1 MAQVDPA
8 HAPTSTATTQRIPP
22 QLRSIGIVAALIVI
36 FGGLGSLLLGALD
49 VTQQA
54 QREGLQVLQQTNLF
68 NPAQLFPH
76 VAHFIGETIGVL
88 TIYTDKF
95 GTPFRVYFLQGVG
108 LTIAFCFI
116 SMPLAL
122 LMGLTLALM
131 SRSPYRWLRIPAR
144 AFVEFF
150 RNTPLLVQMVAIYSG
165 LIFLPN
171 WLLFAYTAGIATLV
185 LNYAAYECENIRAGI
200 EALDRGQTEAAQ
212 VLGLSYW
219 QTLRQIVIPQAIP
232 VLLPPVIN
240 DLIYMYKDSSILS
253 LITITEL
260 TAQTNELTRFY
271 PARTWQFFAIGGSIY
286 LLLSLPLGR
295 LARVVENRLKST
307 TFRPGVDVTSAA
319 LAILVASIAIGWFCG
334 LLVDGLSVGNAI
346 GDLSNLFFAIVLS
359 VLLIASMTL
368 LLGIVTYI
376 PAEAWRLLRS
386 ARTRSRHE
394 APVTVAR

>member
-1 MAQVDPA
+1 MAQMEPVPA
-8 HAPTSTATTQRIPP
+8 PATMQRTPP
-22 QLRSIGIVAALIVI
+22 RLRAVGIVVALIVI

-54 QREGLQVLQQTNLF
+54 QRDGLQVIQQTNLF

-76 VAHFIGETIGVL
+76 VFHFLGETLGVL

-95 GTPFRVYFLQGVG
+95 GVPFRVYFLLGAG
-108 LTIAFCFI
+108 LTVAFCFI

-122 LMGLTLALM
+122 VMGLALALL
-131 SRSPYRWLRIPAR
+131 SRSRHRWLRIPAR

-150 RNTPLLVQMVAIYSG
+150 RNTPLLVQMLAIYTG
-165 LIFLPN
+165 LVFLPG
-171 WLLFAYTAGIATLV
+171 WLLFAFTAGIATLV

-200 EALDRGQTEAAQ
+200 ESLDRGQTEAAQ

-271 PARTWQFFAIGGSIY
+271 PTRTWQFFAIGGAVY
-286 LLLSLPLGR
+286 LALSLPLGR
-295 LARVVENRLKST
+295 VARVVENRLKST
-307 TFRPGVDVTSAA
+307 TFRPGVDVTSV
-319 LAILVASIAIGWFCG
+319 AIGTLLVSVAVGWFCAV
-334 LLVDGLSVGNAI
+334 LVDGLSVGTALS
-346 GDLSNLFFAIVLS
+346 DLNHLFLAIVLS
-359 VLLIASMTL
+359 ALLIASMTI

-376 PAEAWRLLRS
+376 PAEVWRL
-386 ARTRSRHE
+386 ARRGRTHGPHAASPVVASR
-394 APVTVAR
+394 